1 MRFRIAQVVIAACII
16 VEAIPLRLH
25 QSHCRGALDRSYTSY
40 TPRRSPQQPNNCTR
54 KSPLLPGLLS
64 PVLTATIVGD
74 LLVIAWSISQESVEF
89 RIIST
94 PLTPS

>member
-1 MRFRIAQVVIAACII
+1 
-16 VEAIPLRLH
+16 
-25 QSHCRGALDRSYTSY
+25 
-40 TPRRSPQQPNNCTR
+40 
-54 KSPLLPGLLS
+54 LPGLLS